1 MLFCRCLD
9 FVEMRMVL
17 VIYGCG
23 FGIRWWLKNMVVVV
37 MGSNKGF
44 GCVIVLEF
52 VRNGVMVVF
61 MV

>member
-1 MLFCRCLD
+1 
-9 FVEMRMVL
+9 
-17 VIYGCG
+17 
-23 FGIRWWLKNMVVVV
+23 MVVVV

-61 MV
+61 MVWDIVRGFVVVEF